1 MGFFNAKMLKSAK
14 ILSPGLWKLAEVEIN
29 TLSNIFSKAEAVTL
43 VEILSGWLVKVDIVK
58 ITKRLF

>member
-1 MGFFNAKMLKSAK
+1 MDANTLVDTLTKRFVEA
-14 ILSPGLWKLAEVEIN
+14 EIN
-29 TLSNIFSKAEAVTL
+29 TLSNIFSKVEAVTL